1 MDLVGDRRA
10 QSVQVGAVLL
20 FAVLV
25 VAFSSYQAF
34 VVPQQNE
41 EIEFN
46 HNQRVHTQMQDLR
59 NAIVSQVGGGSSAS
73 VSVTLGTN
81 YPSRAVAVN
90 PGPPSGSLRTN
101 GTVDASKDLTL
112 SNAVASGE
120 TGDLWDGSPRRYNTG
135 TLVYEPNY
143 NLYGSAPTTYYEH
156 SVAYNQ
162 FRSDALPLSGQ
173 TLVEG
178 RRISLVA
185 LNGSLGRSSSGTT
198 TVDVEPVSQSTRT
211 VTVTDDGT
219 NPVSVSL
226 LTRLSPTQVQG
237 LLDEEYDPGG
247 TDPDAYVTSV
257 SKTGENGPFNNV
269 TIAFESGVDY
279 RLQMAKVGVGSRV
292 TDEEDAY
299 VTVVDSGDAT
309 VTQSGETE
317 IVLEVRDAYNNPVE
331 GVTVE
336 ASDNS
341 SSPGSFADTT
351 RSTDQ
356 DGRVTFTYNT
366 DGPTATTPHQ
376 LNFTTT
382 EAITGDAAVT
392 PNLGSF
398 DAGDPKNVTRTVTV
412 ESEST
417 GLPAGSVSL
426 VSALAKDD
434 DDADGDGDANTV
446 PGGVDLSFQNTY
458 NKEITVTDIDIRPA
472 DTTIDAL
479 ADESAG
485 IGPTDNE
492 YYVDG
497 DVQDA
502 YVDFSQFSSGFS
514 GRDGVSLPRETDLD
528 IDGRINADN
537 ARVSAGTTFT
547 AYLYEFYRY
556 DEGSGTAS
564 NVDMRGEQLLVSL
577 TYTVDSVVYERT
589 YTVSPADTSGSFSS
603 TRATGLVP
611 NAKQEQT
618 LTFTPSTTLPAG
630 TTVTINLD
638 DPQTVS
644 PLQVDYGS
652 ASIASAGGGSAT
664 WVSQSDDDRTRIE
677 YTPSSDVAA
686 GTQVSIRLTDVIAGD
701 QSDQSN
707 PYSVPFTRADTGNT
721 VTDDFS
727 VTRGAGTSALDSVSV
742 DDLDPNTGS
751 QTQQIS
757 FSPTSGTTLPNGETV
772 YVDLSNAQGADD
784 VNYGSA
790 SATVAGGGGSVQF
803 LEQGSDVVL
812 QYTSD
817 GATDGDIITLE
828 LTGVSTGSGANSP
841 YTVGLS
847 RSDADT
853 AGTTFAVS
861 SPSVQNGIRYEG
873 GLTTT
878 GSNSAVQ
885 FEISNSDSNF
895 ARIQAVSITARNGVS
910 GEIYNDGPRE
920 IDISGGDSDGY
931 EDVDGNPTSRALSAD
946 GSRIDLDQNAVLSTT
961 GGGSSA
967 VVFVGQFGTASG
979 NTFTQYDFTG
989 LTKVTS
995 SDNWDVRVTI
1005 ELQNRGDVV
1014 YYFQET

>member
-59 NAIVSQVGGGSSAS
+59 NAIVSQVGGGSSAA

-101 GTVDASKDLTL
+101 GTVDASKAFTV

-173 TLVEG
+173 TFVEG

-226 LTRLSPTQVQG
+226 LTRLSPTQVQD

-341 SSPGSFADTT
+341 SSPGSFAAMDNT
-351 RSTDQ
+351 RRTDQ

-366 DGPTATTPHQ
+366 DGSTATTPHQ

-382 EAITGDAAVT
+382 EAITGDVAVT
-392 PNLGSF
+392 PNLVSF

-417 GLPAGSVSL
+417 GLPAGSVTL
-426 VSALAKDD
+426 ASALAKDD

-485 IGPTDNE
+485 TGPTDNE
-492 YYVDG
+492 YYVEG

-514 GRDGVSLPRETDLD
+514 GRDGVPIPRETDLD
-528 IDGRINADN
+528 IDGRINGDN

-618 LTFTPSTTLPAG
+618 LTFTPSTTLPSG

-664 WVSQSDDDRTRIE
+664 WVSQSDDDQTRIE

-686 GTQVSIRLTDVIAGD
+686 GTQVTIRLTDVIAGD

-742 DDLDPNTGS
+742 DNLDPNTGS

-757 FSPTSGTTLPNGETV
+757 FSPASGTTLPNGETV

-790 SATVAGGGGSVQF
+790 SVTVAGGGGSAQF

-817 GATDGDIITLE
+817 GATDGDTITLE

-841 YTVGLS
+841 YTVGFS

-853 AGTTFAVS
+853 AGTTFEVTAANQP
-861 SPSVQNGIRYEG
+861 PSVSIDQITTSIG
-873 GLTTT
+873 GSGRSGDVTVEFTGTDPDNDLTGYTVELYDSSAKNNRLDIATDGGYT
-878 GSNSAVQ
+878 GGTATETVSDTDSSNQ
-885 FEISNSDSNF
+885 
-895 ARIQAVSITARNGVS
+895 
-910 GEIYNDGPRE
+910 P
-920 IDISGGDSDGY
+920 
-931 EDVDGNPTSRALSAD
+931 
-946 GSRIDLDQNAVLSTT
+946 
-961 GGGSSA
+961 GGGSPPYY
-967 VVFVGQFGTASG
+967 VVVTVTDSNGQSDTAEQS
-979 NTFTQYDFTG
+979 T
-989 LTKVTS
+989 
-995 SDNWDVRVTI
+995 
-1005 ELQNRGDVV
+1005 
-1014 YYFQET
+1014 